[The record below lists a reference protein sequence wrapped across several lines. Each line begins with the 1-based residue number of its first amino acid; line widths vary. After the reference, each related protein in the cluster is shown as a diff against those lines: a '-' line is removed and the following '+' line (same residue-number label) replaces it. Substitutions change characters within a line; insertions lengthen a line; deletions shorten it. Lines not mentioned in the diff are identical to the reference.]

1 MGVERASERY
11 FLDPPYRFEN
21 LCLSQ
26 VPGKPAPTP
35 FTDGGRNKWP
45 CFTFLGSPRYH
56 VSSPTIFFPVE
67 ALLIADRGGYI

>member
-1 MGVERASERY
+1 MGVERASENY
-11 FLDPPYRFEN
+11 FLDPPSRFEN

-45 CFTFLGSPRYH
+45 LPHFPRE
-56 VSSPTIFFPVE
+56 P
-67 ALLIADRGGYI
+67 